1 MTIITLCFTIIINY
15 KWLDFEKCPLVSY
28 NMLQHVA
35 AKQIFKTLCLSIY
48 SGLKTGF
55 PYFMDDDSPQCVR
68 VQKLIA
74 PSTNHTTIMYQLYP
88 CKSQYCSWLKRYKI
102 IMKPTGHE
110 ITNQQGCRSQL
121 PRPPCCVAGCSCA
134 CTWAE
139 TIPSRICRD
148 WGKGD
153 GLLFNPHKMG
163 IYGIIVD
170 NWDLNSTI
178 TIGYN
183 GTYWLPSGNQT

>member
-1 MTIITLCFTIIINY
+1 
-15 KWLDFEKCPLVSY
+15 
-28 NMLQHVA
+28 
-35 AKQIFKTLCLSIY
+35 
-48 SGLKTGF
+48 
-55 PYFMDDDSPQCVR
+55 MDDDSPQYVR
-68 VQKLIA
+68 VQKLIAAIA

-88 CKSQYCSWLKRYKI
+88 CKSQYCSWLKRYNI

-110 ITNQQGCRSQL
+110 FTNQQGCRSQLL

-134 CTWAE
+134 RTWAE

-163 IYGIIVD
+163 IYGIIMD

-183 GTYWLPSGNQT
+183 GTY